1 MATIEFYDRT
11 MSETMGL
18 LVEAR
23 RYLSDRAEADARNLT
38 IDQGLAS
45 SVETMRLVSR
55 LTEVLAWLL
64 THRAVL
70 TGELTLEEA
79 LAPERRLGGHLLCG
93 RDTTEDMRAMPTD
106 FQKLMARSLELYQR
120 IAHLDAQVSDR
131 VSQPADH
138 GASWPPERG
147 NGHA

>member
-11 MSETMGL
+11 MSETMTL

-23 RYLSDRAEADARNLT
+23 RYLSDRAEADTRSLT

-55 LTEVLAWLL
+55 LTEALAWLL

-70 TGELTLEEA
+70 TGELTLDEA
-79 LAPERRLGGHLLCG
+79 MSPERRLGGHDLCG
-93 RDTTEDMRAMPTD
+93 RDTTDDMRAMPAD
-106 FQKLMARSLELYQR
+106 FQKLMTRSLELYQR
-120 IAHLDAQVSDR
+120 IAHLDAQVTHR
-131 VSQPADH
+131 ITQPA
-138 GASWPPERG
+138 GGGSWPPERG
-147 NGHA
+147 SGQA

>member
-55 LTEVLAWLL
+55 LTEALAWLL

-70 TGELTLEEA
+70 TGELTLDEA
-79 LAPERRLGGHLLCG
+79 LAPERRLGGHVLCG
-93 RDTTEDMRAMPTD
+93 RDTTEDMRTMPPD

-131 VSQPADH
+131 ISQP
-138 GASWPPERG
+138 GETGSWPPGRG
-147 NGHA
+147 SGNA